1 METRLKGKAQGV
13 RSETGFG
20 LEEWGIV
27 VTRSKRLE
35 ERDRLHVGVGVGAGV
50 GIRTDRDT
58 PGAKE
63 Q

>member
-1 METRLKGKAQGV
+1 METRPKGKAQGV

-50 GIRTDRDT
+50 GIWTDR
-58 PGAKE
+58 
-63 Q
+63 